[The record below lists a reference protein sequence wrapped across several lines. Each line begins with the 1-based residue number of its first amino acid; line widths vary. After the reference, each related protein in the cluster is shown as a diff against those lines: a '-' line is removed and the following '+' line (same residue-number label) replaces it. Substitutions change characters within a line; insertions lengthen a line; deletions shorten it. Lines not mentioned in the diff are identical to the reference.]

1 MEAINKR
8 LRSFLS
14 LPKLESSPQE
24 INSGTF
30 AYTLHFQQFGI
41 TLTKFEKTQIHFKS
55 EVFAKVAVVNAK
67 APS

>member
-1 MEAINKR
+1 MEAINKQ
-8 LRSFLS
+8 LQSFLS
-14 LPKLESSPQE
+14 LPKLDSSPQE

-41 TLTKFEKTQIHFKS
+41 TMTKF

-67 APS
+67 APL